1 MFGLD
6 RFSGPLLSVLR
17 IVSGLLFLEHGTA
30 KLLHFPPTEMFAQS
44 PPTGSLPWIAGVLEL
59 VGGAL
64 LTVGLGTRLVAFI
77 LSGEMAVAYWMAHAP
92 QAVYPLQNQ
101 GEGAILYCFIFLYL
115 AASGGGPWSVDSA
128 LRKKA

>member
-6 RFSGPLLSVLR
+6 RFTGPLLSVLR

-44 PPTGSLPWIAGVLEL
+44 PPVGSIVWIAGMLEL
-59 VGGAL
+59 IGGAL
-64 LTVGLGTRLVAFI
+64 LTIGLGTRLVAFI
-77 LSGEMAVAYWMAHAP
+77 LSGEMAVAYWMAHAT
-92 QAVYPLQNQ
+92 QGFYPIQNQ
-101 GEGAILYCFIFLYL
+101 GEAAILYCFVFLYL
-115 AASGGGPWSVDSA
+115 AAAGAGPWSIDAA